1 MEFHE
6 NLIQLRKKANLS
18 QEQLADKLGVT
29 RQAISKWES
38 GQTKPEADKI
48 LLLSDIFHVTTDQ
61 LLKGA
66 ENPKKIKNEK
76 LDLFPLMG
84 YVFLILI
91 AIGGYIGACV
101 FNMYDYLTVP
111 MMIVPIIIFAAI
123 AIHRTIKKTMH
134 NKQSTHRNF

>member
-6 NLIQLRKKANLS
+6 NLIQLRKKENLS

-48 LLLSDIFHVTTDQ
+48 LLLSDIFHVSTDQ
-61 LLKGA
+61 LLKGV
-66 ENPKKIKNEK
+66 EISKKKNEK
-76 LDLFPLMG
+76 MDFFPLIS

-111 MMIVPIIIFAAI
+111 MMLIPIIIFAFI
-123 AIHRTIKKTMH
+123 AIYRIIKKVMH
-134 NKQSTHRNF
+134 NKQS